1 MLLHLLLTHPGV
13 VRRAVLIG
21 ATAGIERPD
30 ERRARQDADEALA
43 DRIERDGVDA
53 FLDRWL
59 AMPMW
64 DGLPEEA
71 QCVDERRMNT
81 AAGLAGSLRH
91 AGTGTQNN
99 LWPRLGEIESP
110 VLVLAGERDDKF
122 TAIGERLA
130 AALPHGEFQQVAGAG
145 HAAHLEAP
153 EPTAQAVTSWLD
165 R

>member
-21 ATAGIERPD
+21 ATAGIEAPD

-43 DRIERDGVDA
+43 DRIEHDGVDA

-64 DGLPEEA
+64 EGLPEEA
-71 QCVDERRMNT
+71 QCVDERRRNT
-81 AAGLAGSLRH
+81 PEGLAGSLRL
-91 AGTGTQNN
+91 AGTGAQDD
-99 LWPRLGEIESP
+99 LWPRLGQIDTP
-110 VLVLAGERDDKF
+110 VLVLAGERDLKF
-122 TAIGERLA
+122 TAVGERLA
-130 AALPHGEFQQVAGAG
+130 AALPRGEFQHVASAG

-153 EPTAQAVTSWLD
+153 GRTAEAVTSWLD
-165 R
+165 H